1 MGWRPW
7 LSIGLWVAAAALAG
21 CATLEPMPAGL
32 DIRLVQEPS
41 FVAQCR
47 WVAAVRG
54 GQATPLLGAVAHTR
68 ANART
73 RIRTA
78 AAHHGANVV
87 VVTRQTETVYG
98 TWMDGDA
105 YACPRP

>member
-7 LSIGLWVAAAALAG
+7 LSTGLYVAAAMLAS

-32 DIRLVQEPS
+32 DIRLVQAPS
-41 FVAQCR
+41 FVAPCR
-47 WVAAVRG
+47 WVATVRG
-54 GQATPLLGAVAHTR
+54 GQWTPLLGVVAHTR
-68 ANART
+68 ANARI

-87 VVTRQTETVYG
+87 VVTRQTETVDG
-98 TWMDGDA
+98 TWIDGDA
-105 YACPRP
+105 

>member
-7 LSIGLWVAAAALAG
+7 LIIGLYVAAATLAG
-21 CATLEPMPAGL
+21 CATIEPMPAGL

-41 FVAQCR
+41 FVTQCR

-87 VVTRQTETVYG
+87 VVTRQTEKVYG
-98 TWMDGDA
+98 TWIDGDA